1 MDTRVMS
8 AMTDGSTTTG
18 TTLPSDPR
26 KVRWTWLDVLL
37 DGKEPSVDALVEL
50 TSGLN
55 LDPLAV
61 RDAAEEWDLPK
72 IDDFGHHLVIVFHGL
87 EHQQV
92 KTYEVDCFLTP
103 VALVTVHAQRSPSID
118 ALWEELV
125 RIPSLTAGGTDE
137 LMARLADVLTRRL
150 LLVVEAFDDQ
160 YLELIERALNADESL
175 LEDLTAVRSDLATI
189 KRVVNPQRE
198 TLDVL
203 RSTSSQVISPAGR
216 RRFADVFDVA
226 SRTTAGLDAART
238 SLAETLD
245 AYRGAEARQ
254 ATDVTKVLTVYAAIM
269 LPLSLIAGFFG
280 MNFTNLP
287 WMNETWGWGVVTG
300 MMAFIAVLS
309 LGVFVALG
317 WIQRPSGRKAG
328 RTLGKGLIEAA
339 RAPVQVVGAMYE
351 ISTMPLRRDEN
362 STNNAP
368 DDGRL

>member
-1 MDTRVMS
+1 METRVMN
-8 AMTDGSTTTG
+8 ALTDGQITTDTE
-18 TTLPSDPR
+18 LPADKSR
-26 KVRWTWLDVLL
+26 IRWTWLDVHL
-37 DGKEPSVDALVEL
+37 DNAASSLDALVEL
-50 TSGLN
+50 TSGLK

-72 IDDFGHHLVIVFHGL
+72 VDDFGHHLVIVLHGL

-92 KTYEVDCFLTP
+92 RTYEVDCFLTNR
-103 VALVTVHAQRSPSID
+103 ALVTVHSQRSPSID

-125 RIPSLTAGGTDE
+125 RIPGLSAGGADE
-137 LMARLADVLTRRL
+137 LLARLADVLTRRL
-150 LLVVEAFDDQ
+150 LLVVEAFDEQ
-160 YLELIERALNADESL
+160 YLDMIERALNADEKL

-203 RSTSSQVISPAGR
+203 RSSGSNVISSAGR

-238 SLAETLD
+238 ALAETLD

-287 WMNETWGWGVVTG
+287 WMNKPWGWGVVTG
-300 MMAFIAVLS
+300 IMAFIAVLS

-351 ISTMPLRRDEN
+351 ISTMPLRREDSEHH
-362 STNNAP
+362 NNG
-368 DDGRL
+368 GRS